1 MYSVCI
7 YNIYMEI
14 RSYPLFL
21 FRKNLVIWFIRAM
34 HVVLSEIVHGISL
47 SRKEKTTFFPLR
59 YLRFQVVER
68 LLTYAFFALETCRCL
83 PFSVETGL

>member
-47 SRKEKTTFFPLR
+47 SRKEKT
-59 YLRFQVVER
+59 
-68 LLTYAFFALETCRCL
+68 AFFALETCRCL